1 MPKYRYY
8 CYTCDAEFFV
18 YHGMSDTQD
27 QCTECLGEDINKLIT
42 SPSFTQKVTKKEKV
56 GELTFQHIE
65 DNRKILE
72 EEKKKA
78 REKMYEPS

>member
-8 CYTCDAEFFV
+8 CNTCDTEFFV
-18 YHGMSDTQD
+18 YHGMNDTQD

-56 GELTFQHIE
+56 GELTVQHIE